1 MHDSDYSTQEVGF
14 GSELALQ
21 VIPLRRAISAGKDNI
36 IQMMLIVSASHA
48 SSGGDED
55 GHASSVAANDEQWPA
70 FQDLRLDLKVPR
82 GVNYGFHHEMTQLGG
97 SWTPPDL
104 LSGYRCVGIAR
115 IDLPAHMVPP
125 VGNTAR
131 IATVRLWGTPLNTH
145 LDIHHRLMIDLP
157 VVSDEEYARTEQ
169 AADVLQLVE
178 TTGGDQDTSWHMVV
192 RDS

>member
-1 MHDSDYSTQEVGF
+1 MHDSGYSTQELGV

-21 VIPLRRAISAGKDNI
+21 VVPLRRAVSAGKDNI
-36 IQMMLIVSASHA
+36 IHMMLIVSASHV
-48 SSGGDED
+48 SSGSDEN
-55 GHASSVAANDEQWPA
+55 GHATSVAADDEQWPV
-70 FQDLRLDLKVPR
+70 FQHLRLDLKVPR
-82 GVNYGFHHEMTQLGG
+82 GVTYGFHREMTQLGG

-104 LSGYRCVGIAR
+104 LPGYRCVGIAR

-131 IATVRLWGTPLNTH
+131 IATVRLWGTPLSTH
-145 LDIHHRLMIDLP
+145 LDIHHRLMIDLR

-178 TTGGDQDTSWHMVV
+178 TTGGDQDTSWHMVI